1 MYIYTTPFQYS
12 ALETNMTYENK
23 MIAEMVL
30 AESAKEPSRYDKKQ
44 RDLNLRDW
52 PLAYQRSIGV
62 NLVKRQSLR

>member
-30 AESAKEPSRYDKKQ
+30 AASGKEPSRYDKKQ
-44 RDLNLRDW
+44 RDLNLRTLDFSVSKVYW
-52 PLAYQRSIGV
+52 C
-62 NLVKRQSLR
+62 